1 MPFRPCQHGDGPQK
15 ETLSG
20 AKRDEQVG
28 KVGGPRARPAR
39 RIKLCSSIALTKMRA
54 GDGDDEGDS
63 NHLLRAPGVP
73 STKLGSL
80 HTLNLSLRCNQ
91 HPSASDEME
100 IVKGFC

>member
-1 MPFRPCQHGDGPQK
+1 M
-15 ETLSG
+15 
-20 AKRDEQVG
+20 
-28 KVGGPRARPAR
+28 GGPRARPAR
-39 RIKLCSSIALTKMRA
+39 RIKLCSSIALTKMLA